1 MRRLINRMTGGD
13 MWVHESRVDE
23 YLAAGH
29 ALAATPAPAKKA
41 EAPAMPKEEV
51 KEEQVGKPVV
61 KKTTATKRGKR

>member
-29 ALAATPAPAKKA
+29 ALAAAPAPAKKA

-51 KEEQVGKPVV
+51 KEEQAEKPVV